1 MNQPQRHN
9 IEMNILS
16 KGTEQPITTEMITA
30 VLKKLAKGHRESLA
44 LTA

>member
-1 MNQPQRHN
+1 MNQPKRQN

-16 KGTEQPITTEMITA
+16 KGTEKPITTEMITA
-30 VLKKLAKGHRESLA
+30 VLKKLAKDRRVSMA

>member
-1 MNQPQRHN
+1 MNQPKRQN

-16 KGTEQPITTEMITA
+16 KGTEKPITTEMITA
-30 VLKKLAKGHRESLA
+30 VLQKLTKGHRESLA

>member
-1 MNQPQRHN
+1 MNQPKRQN

-16 KGTEQPITTEMITA
+16 FFFNDTATTEMITA
-30 VLKKLAKGHRESLA
+30 VLQKLTKGHRESLA